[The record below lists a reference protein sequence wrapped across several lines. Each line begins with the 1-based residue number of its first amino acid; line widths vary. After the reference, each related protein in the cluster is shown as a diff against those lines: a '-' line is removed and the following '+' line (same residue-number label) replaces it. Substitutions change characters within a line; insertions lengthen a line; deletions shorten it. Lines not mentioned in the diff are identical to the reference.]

1 MRLSSLLFL
10 CLLLLIS
17 CQEPVDEK
25 IDTSWS
31 ILYKQVLQPNCS
43 NCHMNGSAIQKQSGL
58 DFSSAAVYNDLVG
71 VVPKNLAA
79 TEDGLLR
86 VSTEGGMKGL
96 TQSYLWEKINIYDQV
111 HFLND
116 HPEYGQLMPPGGNVL
131 TDGELQFVRS
141 WIEAGAPETGIVVD
155 EDVLLN
161 TDRYIPEAFTK
172 LDPPTNGI
180 QLHLGPFDVQPNY
193 EREFFQFT
201 ALDQNS
207 DMYVNRIEIEMRRG
221 SHHFL
226 LYTFN
231 ENTPQQILPSYDQP
245 RELRN
250 ENSIINLSTLY
261 QMQFHKFFGGTQWSR
276 LDYRLPDGV
285 ALKIPQG
292 SGLDQNSHYVNR
304 TDSVMTGEVYTNL
317 HTINKEDVAYVAEL
331 FDFNN
336 TDIYLPPKKVT
347 TLTKTFI
354 LDEKYY
360 MGQVFSHAHEKMQEF
375 VVEIVGGQRNGE
387 VIYWTNDWEHPPII
401 NFDPPIEIN
410 AGEGLKL
417 IATYNNPTNDPV
429 TFGYRSVDEMMI
441 LFGWYYK

>member
-1 MRLSSLLFL
+1 M
-10 CLLLLIS
+10 
-17 CQEPVDEK
+17 
-25 IDTSWS
+25 DTSWS

-58 DFSSAAVYNDLVG
+58 DFSSAAAYNDLVG
-71 VVPKNLAA
+71 VAPKNFAA

-96 TQSYLWEKINIYDQV
+96 TQSYLWEKINIYDQE

-231 ENTPQQILPSYDQP
+231 QDTPQQILPSYDQP

-347 TLTKTFI
+347 TLSKTFI
-354 LDEKYY
+354 LDEKYF

-387 VIYWTNDWEHPPII
+387 MIYWTNDWEHPPII

>member
-58 DFSSAAVYNDLVG
+58 DFSSSAVYNDLVG

-96 TQSYLWEKINIYDQV
+96 TQSYLWEKINIYDQE

-141 WIEAGAPETGIVVD
+141 WIEAGAPATGIVVD

>member
-10 CLLLLIS
+10 CLLLLMS

-58 DFSSAAVYNDLVG
+58 DFSSSAVYNDLVG

-96 TQSYLWEKINIYDQV
+96 TQSYLWEKINIYDQE

-141 WIEAGAPETGIVVD
+141 WIEAGAPATGIVVD

>member
-1 MRLSSLLFL
+1 MRLSSSFL

-58 DFSSAAVYNDLVG
+58 DFSSAAAYNDLVG
-71 VVPKNLAA
+71 VAPKNFAA

-96 TQSYLWEKINIYDQV
+96 TQSYLWEKINIYDQE

-417 IATYNNPTNDPV
+417 KATYNNSTSDPV

>member
-1 MRLSSLLFL
+1 MRLSSLFYLS
-10 CLLLLIS
+10 LLLLIS

-31 ILYKQVLQPNCS
+31 ILYKKVLEPNCS

-58 DFSSAAVYNDLVG
+58 DLSSSAAYNSLVG
-71 VVPKNLAA
+71 VRPTNSRASH
-79 TEDGLLR
+79 DGLFR

-96 TQSYLWEKINIYDQV
+96 TQSYLWEKINAYDQE

-116 HPEYGQLMPPGGNVL
+116 HPEYGQLMPPGGNFL
-131 TDGELQFVRS
+131 TDGELQFIRS
-141 WIEAGAPETGIVVD
+141 WIEAGAPEAGIVVD
-155 EDVLLN
+155 EKVLQN
-161 TDRYIPEAFTK
+161 TNRYIPEAFK
-172 LDPPTNGI
+172 KIDPPAIGI
-180 QLHLGPFDVQPNY
+180 QLHLGPFEVPPNF

-201 ALDQNS
+201 ALDQND

-231 ENTPQQILPSYDQP
+231 EDTPQQILPLYDQP

-250 ENSIINLSTLY
+250 ENSIINLPTLY

-304 TDSVMTGEVYTNL
+304 TDSIMTGEVYTNL
-317 HTINKEDVAYVAEL
+317 HTINKEDVEHVAEL

-336 TDIYLPPKKVT
+336 IDIYLPPKKVT
-347 TLTKTFI
+347 TLSKTFI

-360 MGQVFSHAHEKMQEF
+360 IGQVFSHAHEKMQEF
-375 VVEIVGGQRNGE
+375 VVEIVGGQRSGE

-410 AGEGLKL
+410 ASEGLMLK
-417 IATYNNPTNDPV
+417 ATYNNPTSLPV

>member
-1 MRLSSLLFL
+1 MRLSSLSFL
-10 CLLLLIS
+10 CLLLLMS

-96 TQSYLWEKINIYDQV
+96 TQSYLWEKINIYDQE

>member
-141 WIEAGAPETGIVVD
+141 WIEAGAPATGIVVD

>member
-10 CLLLLIS
+10 CLLIS

-31 ILYKQVLQPNCS
+31 ILYKQVLEPNCS

-58 DFSSAAVYNDLVG
+58 DFSSTAVYNDLVG

-96 TQSYLWEKINIYDQV
+96 TQSYLWEKINVYDQE

-141 WIEAGAPETGIVVD
+141 WIEAGAPESGIVVD
-155 EDVLLN
+155 EDLLLN
-161 TDRYIPEAFTK
+161 TDRYTPEAFTK

-180 QLHLGPFDVQPNY
+180 QLHLGPFEVQPNY

-231 ENTPQQILPSYDQP
+231 QDTPQQILPSYDQP

-317 HTINKEDVAYVAEL
+317 HTINKEEVAYVAEL

-417 IATYNNPTNDPV
+417 IATYNNSTSDPV

>member
-31 ILYKQVLQPNCS
+31 ILYKQVLEPNCS

-96 TQSYLWEKINIYDQV
+96 TQSYLWEKINIYDQE

-231 ENTPQQILPSYDQP
+231 QDTPQQILPSYDQP

-347 TLTKTFI
+347 TLSKTFI

>member
-58 DFSSAAVYNDLVG
+58 DFSSSAVYNDLVG

-96 TQSYLWEKINIYDQV
+96 TQSYLWEKINIYDQE

-116 HPEYGQLMPPGGNVL
+116 HPEYGQLMPPSGNVL

>member
-1 MRLSSLLFL
+1 MRVSSLLFF
-10 CLLLLIS
+10 CLLILIS

-31 ILYKQVLQPNCS
+31 ILYKQVLEPNCS

-58 DFSSAAVYNDLVG
+58 DLSSSAAYDALVG
-71 VVPKNLAA
+71 VTPKNSAA
-79 TEDGLLR
+79 INDGLLR

-96 TQSYLWEKINIYDQV
+96 TQSYLWEKINVYDQE

-141 WIEAGAPETGIVVD
+141 WIEAGAPESGIVVD
-155 EDVLLN
+155 EDLLLN
-161 TDRYIPEAFTK
+161 TDRYTPEAFTK

-180 QLHLGPFDVQPNY
+180 QLHLGPFEVQPNF

-231 ENTPQQILPSYDQP
+231 QDTPQQILPSYDQP

-417 IATYNNPTNDPV
+417 IATYNNSTSDPV

>member
-1 MRLSSLLFL
+1 MRLSSLLFF
-10 CLLLLIS
+10 CLLILIS

-25 IDTSWS
+25 MDTSWS
-31 ILYKQVLQPNCS
+31 ILYKKVLEPNCS

-58 DFSSAAVYNDLVG
+58 DLSSSAAYNALVG
-71 VVPKNLAA
+71 VTPKNSAA
-79 TEDGLLR
+79 INDGLLR

-96 TQSYLWEKINIYDQV
+96 TQSYLWEKINIYDQE

-161 TDRYIPEAFTK
+161 TERYIPEAFTK

-180 QLHLGPFDVQPNY
+180 QLHLGPFEVQPNY

-231 ENTPQQILPSYDQP
+231 QDTPQQILPSYDQP

-317 HTINKEDVAYVAEL
+317 HTINKEEVAYVAEL

-417 IATYNNPTNDPV
+417 IATYNNSTNDPV